1 MLSLGFGAGFPGID
15 AVEALREMEG
25 RLEKG
30 LQRLLEGARA
40 KEDGFGWLDLP
51 DSLPEGLFDSV
62 AWLSGFDSVVQIG
75 IGGSALGNR
84 MISSAIGHP
93 FYNELTRKERMAP
106 RFYIADNADP
116 EKASAILG
124 MIDVALPKVT
134 DPTVQDCL
142 QTAKGSADLLLAL
155 LDGLLDSAKI
165 ESGKLELESAPFS
178 LRRMLDQITR
188 VLKVA

>member
-106 RFYIADNADP
+106 RFYIAAV
-116 EKASAILG
+116 SYTHL
-124 MIDVALPKVT
+124 DVYKR
-134 DPTVQDCL
+134 Q
-142 QTAKGSADLLLAL
+142 
-155 LDGLLDSAKI
+155 
-165 ESGKLELESAPFS
+165 PFG
-178 LRRMLDQITR
+178 
-188 VLKVA
+188 